1 MKFERIENGFVR
13 RDDNGNIIAEITY
26 ALTGDENVVVA
37 NHTYVSPVLRGQG
50 VAEKLLDHL
59 VAEMDKEGKKIK
71 AHCSYVVTK
80 FENDSDK
87 YDFINAE
94 KN

>member
-13 RDDNGNIIAEITY
+13 REDNGNIIAEITY
-26 ALTGDENVVVA
+26 SPTGDENVVVV

-59 VAEMDKEGKKIK
+59 AAEMDKEGKKIR
-71 AHCSYVVTK
+71 AQCSYVVSK
-80 FENDSDK
+80 FDNDSDK

-94 KN
+94 K